1 MMALKQGATKGIMP
15 GIGFI
20 MLAWLLFAL
29 HDASIKLLVANLSA
43 WHVLFVRSLIVLPA
57 CLILRRRSG
66 DPAPVP
72 QQARARL
79 LVNALVYALAWIAY
93 YSAARELQ
101 LAELETVYYASPIIA
116 TGLAAILLHES
127 VPLSRWSGLAIG
139 FLGVVLACAPTG
151 LTNPT
156 AVGLAL
162 VGAVLWAYSV
172 VLIRQLSASVPTVVQ
187 MLVNNSMFLA
197 LCVITA
203 PWWFQ
208 LPSARELLLMMFVG
222 IAGLIAQ
229 YLLYEGLRCAPA
241 SVAAPLEYTGLLW
254 AVALG
259 FLIWNDVPSTMVLLG
274 AALIVVSGVVLILGE
289 WRGSLLPADEP
300 SGSAPIDHVPRQ
312 VPVAG

>member
-72 QQARARL
+72 QHARARL

-139 FLGVVLACAPTG
+139 FLGVVLRLCSNRSHEPHRSRSRPSRCSSLG
-151 LTNPT
+151 LQRCVDP
-156 AVGLAL
+156 
-162 VGAVLWAYSV
+162 
-172 VLIRQLSASVPTVVQ
+172 P
-187 MLVNNSMFLA
+187 A
-197 LCVITA
+197 LCVGA
-203 PWWFQ
+203 NRGPDAGEQ
-208 LPSARELLLMMFVG
+208 LHVFGPLLSQHHG
-222 IAGLIAQ
+222 GSSCQ
-229 YLLYEGLRCAPA
+229 
-241 SVAAPLEYTGLLW
+241 
-254 AVALG
+254 
-259 FLIWNDVPSTMVLLG
+259 VLANSCL
-274 AALIVVSGVVLILGE
+274 
-289 WRGSLLPADEP
+289 
-300 SGSAPIDHVPRQ
+300 
-312 VPVAG
+312 

>member
-1 MMALKQGATKGIMP
+1 
-15 GIGFI
+15 
-20 MLAWLLFAL
+20 
-29 HDASIKLLVANLSA
+29 
-43 WHVLFVRSLIVLPA
+43 
-57 CLILRRRSG
+57 
-66 DPAPVP
+66 
-72 QQARARL
+72 
-79 LVNALVYALAWIAY
+79 
-93 YSAARELQ
+93 
-101 LAELETVYYASPIIA
+101 
-116 TGLAAILLHES
+116 
-127 VPLSRWSGLAIG
+127 
-139 FLGVVLACAPTG
+139 
-151 LTNPT
+151 
-156 AVGLAL
+156 
-162 VGAVLWAYSV
+162 
-172 VLIRQLSASVPTVVQ
+172 VVQ
-187 MLVNNSMFLA
+187 LLVNNSMFLA